1 MGKRRFLMAVLL
13 MLVVVFSS
21 GVVFAAPS
29 ASMLYTETN
38 VGGGWWQYDYMFAN
52 SSTAEEYL
60 YSVIFD
66 IASESDAVGLALP
79 LGWDGT
85 VWMGANTTTFLVTF
99 ATSGNDIA
107 ANTNLSGFSFKVN
120 YQAGSTAYT
129 AYFDDH
135 AGGFDSLSGT
145 TALVPEP
152 ISSFLFLAGG
162 ATFVVRGYIKRKK
175 KKQ

>member
-1 MGKRRFLMAVLL
+1 MAVLL
-13 MLVVVFSS
+13 MLAVVVSS

-60 YSVIFD
+60 YSVFFD
-66 IASESDAVGLALP
+66 FAQESDAVGLALP
-79 LGWDGT
+79 SGWDGT
-85 VWMGANTTTFLVTF
+85 VWMGANTTTYLDTF
-99 ATSGNDIA
+99 ATSGNDLA
-107 ANTNLSGFSFKVN
+107 AGNNLSGFSFKVN
-120 YQAGSTAYT
+120 YQAGSTPYT

-135 AGGFDSLSGT
+135 SGGFSSTSGT

-152 ISSFLFLAGG
+152 VSTILFLSGG
-162 ATFVVRGYIKRKK
+162 SVLALRRYIGKKRRNS
-175 KKQ
+175 